1 MPMTQNQIQILVSVP
16 GAPAAYD
23 PAAVVTQVHACL
35 TANSADNAGVQTILG
50 NAGVSAALIPMVAN
64 QVVAF
69 WAIPAPRRGPGP
81 GPGPAP
87 IIPAAPRKKRWLWV
101 LAALAVLIV
110 GWSFT
115 GMWPLNYD
123 ETEAPADT
131 ATEAPAEAPADT
143 ATEAPAEAPAEASAE
158 VIEGEMVA
166 EIRAELA
173 VNHAVDDGQDRTIQ
187 RLEGKITGVVSSFSL
202 SSPEDVETPAL
213 APPTKV
219 QDCLD
224 AGDVVTAFECCLELE
239 VCLQTKCR
247 MAVRAA
253 SL

>member
-1 MPMTQNQIQILVSVP
+1 MTQNQIQILVSVP

-23 PAAVVTQVHACL
+23 PAAVATQVHACL

-50 NAGVSAALIPMVAN
+50 NAGVPAALIPMVAN

-131 ATEAPAEAPADT
+131 ATEAPAEAP
-143 ATEAPAEAPAEASAE
+143 
-158 VIEGEMVA
+158 
-166 EIRAELA
+166 
-173 VNHAVDDGQDRTIQ
+173 
-187 RLEGKITGVVSSFSL
+187 
-202 SSPEDVETPAL
+202 
-213 APPTKV
+213 
-219 QDCLD
+219 
-224 AGDVVTAFECCLELE
+224 
-239 VCLQTKCR
+239 
-247 MAVRAA
+247 
-253 SL
+253 

>member
-23 PAAVVTQVHACL
+23 PAAVATQVHACL

-123 ETEAPADT
+123 ET
-131 ATEAPAEAPADT
+131 EAPADT